1 MSILFTEENGMANL
15 PSQLQQL
22 ILNFSSVIG
31 TAPTAESFTV
41 LVLGWILCHGRRTVS
56 GVIRAAGPEA
66 NKSHDAYQNFF
77 SKSRWS
83 MGPLWEM
90 LFRLL
95 VKVFVT
101 GVGLSRRS
109 SDPVIWIAGDDTLS
123 KHYGRKIWGAGLYR
137 DAVRSSKKHT
147 AYAWGLNWVVLA
159 MIVKVPLLKER
170 FIALPIYAR
179 LNPKHVEEEEG
190 QTANRRP
197 RKSKGR
203 GKRKATAKGK
213 GSKRK
218 KTTVSIM
225 QEMVQTVASWV
236 PHARF
241 IFCGDG
247 AYACLAG
254 HLPSNVQL
262 VSRMRCDAALYGVRP
277 PPTNKAGRPAQ
288 KGKRL
293 PSPQKMAQRVGTRW
307 ETHEIEMYGRI
318 VERQLYTFSGLWYEV
333 CPDHLVKIVIVRD
346 PEGKDDDEYF
356 FTTDLDMSAEGVALC
371 YTGRWAIEVAF
382 RETKQYLGM
391 GEPQARKKE
400 AVLRITPFC
409 LWLNSLVKVWFV
421 LESRQTQPALLGN
434 DPWYAHK
441 DTISFQDMLGA
452 IRLHFWRKYI
462 STGSTSR
469 KHLAKI
475 RRFIVESL
483 ARVA

>member
-1 MSILFTEENGMANL
+1 M
-15 PSQLQQL
+15 
-22 ILNFSSVIG
+22 
-31 TAPTAESFTV
+31 
-41 LVLGWILCHGRRTVS
+41 
-56 GVIRAAGPEA
+56 
-66 NKSHDAYQNFF
+66 D
-77 SKSRWS
+77 
-83 MGPLWEM
+83 PLWET

-95 VKVFVT
+95 VRVFVAT
-101 GVGLSRRS
+101 GCISGGSGH
-109 SDPVIWIAGDDTLS
+109 PVIWIVGDDTLS
-123 KHYGRKIWGAGLYR
+123 KHSGRKIWGAGLYR
-137 DAVRSSKKHT
+137 DAVRSSKKHP

-159 MIVKVPLLKER
+159 MVVKVPLLKER
-170 FIALPIYAR
+170 FIALPIDAR
-179 LNPKHVEEEEG
+179 LNPKQVEEEEG
-190 QTANRRP
+190 PTLKRRS

-213 GSKRK
+213 GSKGK

-225 QEMVQTVASWV
+225 QELVQTVASRL
-236 PHARF
+236 PDARF

-254 HLPSNVQL
+254 HLPSNVQR
-262 VSRMRCDAALYGVRP
+262 VSRMRRDASLYGVRP
-277 PPTNKAGRPAQ
+277 ARTNKPGRPAQ

-293 PSPQKMAQRVGTRW
+293 PSPQKMAQQVGTRW
-307 ETHEIEMYGRI
+307 ETHPIEMYGEI
-318 VERQLYTFSGLWYEV
+318 VERQLYPFSGLWYEV
-333 CPDHLVKIVIVRD
+333 CPDHQVKIVIVRD

-356 FTTDLDMSAEGVALC
+356 FTTDIEMSAEDVVFC

-391 GEPQARKKE
+391 DEPQARKKK

-409 LWLNSLVKVWFV
+409 LWLNSVIKVWFV
-421 LESRQTQPALLGN
+421 LEGRRNQPALPAN
-434 DPWYAHK
+434 DPWYTHK

-462 STGSTSR
+462 STGSTSC

>member
-1 MSILFTEENGMANL
+1 MSSLFTEENKMAYL
-15 PSQLQQL
+15 PPQFQQL
-22 ILNFSSVIG
+22 IWNFSSVIG

-56 GVIRAAGPEA
+56 GVIRAAGPESS
-66 NKSHDAYQNFF
+66 KSHDAYQNFF
-77 SKSRWS
+77 SKSQWS
-83 MGPLWEM
+83 MEPLWET

-101 GVGLSRRS
+101 AGCISGGSEHPFL
-109 SDPVIWIAGDDTLS
+109 WIAGDDTLG

-137 DAVRSSKKHT
+137 DAVRSTKKRT

-170 FIALPIYAR
+170 FIAMPIYAR
-179 LNPKHVEEEEG
+179 LNPKHVEQEEG
-190 QTANRRP
+190 QTVKSRS

-225 QEMVQTVASWV
+225 QQMVQTVASWL
-236 PHARF
+236 PDARF

-262 VSRMRCDAALYGVRP
+262 VSRMRRDAALYGP
-277 PPTNKAGRPAQ
+277 PPPRTNRPGRPAE

-293 PSPQKMAQRVGTRW
+293 PSPQKMAQRVGKRW
-307 ETHEIEMYGRI
+307 ETHDIEMYGRI
-318 VERQLYTFSGLWYEV
+318 VERQLYTFNGLWHEV
-333 CPDHLVKIVIVRD
+333 CADHLVKIVIVRD
-346 PEGKDDDEYF
+346 PEGKDEDEYF
-356 FTTDLDMSAEGVALC
+356 FTTDLKMSAEGVVLC

-391 GEPQARKKE
+391 DEPQARKKK

-409 LWLNSLVKVWFV
+409 LWLNSIIKVWFV
-421 LESRQTQPALLGN
+421 LESRRNQPALPKN
-434 DPWYAHK
+434 DPWYTHK

-452 IRLHFWRKYI
+452 IRLRFWRQYI
-462 STGSTSR
+462 SDGSTSC